1 MITRDSKNVFRSS
14 VTKLMLG
21 GAMACLLAA
30 PASATGWNY
39 GGGDAW
45 SGPYVGIGIG
55 GVSQDADVKT
65 SASRNEVTNLDINIE
80 SHYSDSSVSAALFPL
95 SQMHNSTGS
104 ASDASVLGLVTL
116 GWDQR
121 VGGNWLLGGVFNFDW
136 MNTSAKFSSETWAQG
151 GSSSFDVDLSP
162 GAYKALHYT
171 CKEHSFACGA
181 IVGGVAGATLAHD
194 IRDEHISINGKVEQD
209 YSLQLGGRM
218 GYIWNEVFM
227 TYGGAA
233 WTRTKTKV
241 SATIDIAD
249 PVCGSD
255 LLCKEIGSPTQ
266 INLNKSNDTDGYKL
280 FVGGE
285 YNVGG
290 NWFLQGQASY
300 SDLDG
305 LNNMLSGQKS
315 QTIIDFETQVHD
327 QQACN
332 SGCGGTNLS
341 VELERQIAETA
352 EISVDKKDYMVHA
365 AVIYKFG
372 GAAAPVA
379 MK

>member
-1 MITRDSKNVFRSS
+1 MITRDSKNGFRSS

-65 SASRNEVTNLDINIE
+65 SASRNEVTNLDIDFG
-80 SHYSDSSVSAALFPL
+80 DSSVSAALFPL

-162 GAYKALHYT
+162 GAYEALHYK
-171 CKEHSFACGA
+171 CQDSFACGA

-255 LLCKEIGSPTQ
+255 FLCKEIGSPTQ

-305 LNNMLSGQKS
+305 LNNMFSDQKS
-315 QTIIDFETQVHD
+315 QTIIDFET
-327 QQACN
+327 CN
-332 SGCGGTNLS
+332 SPCID
-341 VELERQIAETA
+341 VALERQIAEAA